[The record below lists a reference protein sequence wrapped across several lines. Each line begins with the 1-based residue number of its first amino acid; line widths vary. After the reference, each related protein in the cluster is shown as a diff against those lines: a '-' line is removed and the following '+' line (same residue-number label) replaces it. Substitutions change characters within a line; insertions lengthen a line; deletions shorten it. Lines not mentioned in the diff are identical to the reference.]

1 MSAYGRIMVAHP
13 MILNVFSRSAFIL
26 NTCMLSSLSYS
37 PIFSGM
43 RITLSQMFYR

>member
-1 MSAYGRIMVAHP
+1 MSACGRIMVAHP
-13 MILNVFSRSAFIL
+13 MISNVFSRSAFIL
-26 NTCMLSSLSYS
+26 NMLSSLSYS